1 MKQGAGSIVAGGEGQ
16 QRSVGPQ
23 FLHIGTQAE
32 ERTFF
37 PLGLIQSLDRIVRC
51 MVIGTK
57 FQRNL
62 VTCLKLLRG
71 CNLNA
76 EPLTS
81 AFLTQEAALP
91 SLPSLRREKLVFLI
105 ARQYRLLFTFSSIS
119 YYDNVFLELD
129 DIILEIEDVYS
140 LQRLHMQASCHNQG
154 KLLTSF
160 MISSLLCR

>member
-1 MKQGAGSIVAGGEGQ
+1 MAGGEEQ
-16 QRSVGPQ
+16 QTSVGPQ
-23 FLHIGTQAE
+23 FLHIGTQTE
-32 ERTFF
+32 ESPFF
-37 PLGLIQSLDRIVRC
+37 PLGLIQSLDRIVKC
-51 MVIGTK
+51 MFRGTK
-57 FQRNL
+57 YQTNL

-81 AFLTQEAALP
+81 AFLTQAALP
-91 SLPSLRREKLVFLI
+91 SLPFLRREKLVFLI

-129 DIILEIEDVYS
+129 DIILKIEDVYS

-154 KLLTSF
+154 KLLTSV